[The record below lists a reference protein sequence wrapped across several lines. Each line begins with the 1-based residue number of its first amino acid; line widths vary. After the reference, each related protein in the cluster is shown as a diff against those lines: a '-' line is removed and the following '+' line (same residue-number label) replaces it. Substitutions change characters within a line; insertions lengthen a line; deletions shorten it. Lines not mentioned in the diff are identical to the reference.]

1 MPINNEI
8 KLVDNNSL
16 LSKAKTDLSGIW
28 TPAIVTFIV
37 YMLVSMVAGV
47 IPMGSL
53 LIAGPLGIGIAT
65 YSLKIAKGE
74 DARLENIFEGFQNFG
89 VAIGT
94 YLLMIIFI
102 FLWMLLLII
111 PGIIKAI
118 SYSQVFYILAEDTD
132 KELNPMEILKKS
144 QEMMDGHKMD
154 YFILGLILMFF
165 ALLTIFTF
173 GIALFWFFPYAHVTM
188 ANFYLKVNPVKYQ
201 TELDEFLADEDDILK
216 IEE

>member
-173 GIALFWFFPYAHVTM
+173 GIALFWFFPYAQVTM